1 MTCASAGRI
10 SHSRKI
16 NLYIIYG
23 SEKAQGSEE
32 GDKEGGKKAPIVS
45 RKIPA
50 SDAGIFHLEEN
61 HRLTPAVCRLGNVE
75 RRRKKDIFKV
85 G

>member
-10 SHSRKI
+10 NHSRKI

-32 GDKEGGKKAPIVS
+32 GNKEGGKKAPIVPS
-45 RKIPA
+45 KNPR
-50 SDAGIFHLEEN
+50 
-61 HRLTPAVCRLGNVE
+61 V
-75 RRRKKDIFKV
+75 
-85 G
+85 